1 MCTGNNS
8 ETEERNCGLPPCTV
22 DGGFTQWGQWANPP
36 CSVTCGSRAT
46 KNVSRVRSCSNP
58 IPQNGGIMCTGNNS
72 ETEERNC
79 GLPPCTV
86 DGGFTQWGQWANP
99 PCSVTCGSRAT
110 KNVSRVRSCSNPI
123 PQNGGTF
130 CTGNNSETE
139 ERNCG
144 LPPCTVDGGFTQWGQ
159 WANPPCSVTCG
170 SRATKN
176 VSRVRSCSNPIPQN
190 GGTFCTGNSS
200 ETEERNCGLPP
211 CTVDGGITPWSTWSH
226 TPCSKTCG
234 RQATRVA
241 VRTRSC
247 TYPDPQTSGD
257 CPESRMETREEGCTL
272 SECPVDGGF
281 TQWGQWANP
290 PCSVT
295 CGSRATK
302 NVSRVRSCS
311 NPIPQNGG
319 TFCTGNNS
327 ETEERNCA
335 LPPCTDY
342 GVLSTWSDW
351 SEPSCDVTC
360 GMSAGKVATRSR
372 SCSNDN
378 KNCPGHMT
386 ETKQSNCR
394 LSPCPG
400 QRHLAQPALMV
411 MCGTPTATLPR
422 PPPRPLPWTTTT
434 SAQGVST
441 ATTSPLEYT
450 PGTIRPPRLT
460 YGTIMKSLRGPRKR
474 RDSVT
479 TASGALV
486 SMCCLF
492 CYDS

>member
-211 CTVDGGITPWSTWSH
+211 CT
-226 TPCSKTCG
+226 
-234 RQATRVA
+234 
-241 VRTRSC
+241 
-247 TYPDPQTSGD
+247 
-257 CPESRMETREEGCTL
+257 
-272 SECPVDGGF
+272 VDGGF